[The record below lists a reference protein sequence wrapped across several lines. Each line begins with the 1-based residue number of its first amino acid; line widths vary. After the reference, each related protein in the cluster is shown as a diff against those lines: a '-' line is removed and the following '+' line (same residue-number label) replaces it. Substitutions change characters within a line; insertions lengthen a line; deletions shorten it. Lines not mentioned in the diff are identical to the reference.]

1 MVEQLIVLE
10 GGKESAAEESMED
23 RPFYA
28 RPRRE
33 LERSDSGVAVEGDS
47 DVMVKLA
54 RCCTPVPGDE
64 IIGFV
69 TRSQG
74 VSVHR
79 RDCHNVQSLLQTP
92 ERILHV
98 SWTANTRGSYLV
110 TISIEGLD
118 RMGLL
123 ADVSAAL
130 TEDKI
135 SIVSAQV
142 QVGKD
147 RTTHMT
153 LSFEIPDPSYLNQ
166 VIKKVRSVPEVTE
179 VRRVNA

>member
-1 MVEQLIVLE
+1 
-10 GGKESAAEESMED
+10 
-23 RPFYA
+23 
-28 RPRRE
+28 
-33 LERSDSGVAVEGDS
+33 VEGDP
-47 DVMVKLA
+47 DVLVKLA

-64 IIGFV
+64 ILGFV

-79 RDCHNVQSLLQTP
+79 QDCRNVQDLRQTP

-98 SWTANTRGSYLV
+98 SWTANARASYLV

-123 ADVSAAL
+123 ADVTATLA
-130 TEDKI
+130 EDKV

-147 RTTHMT
+147 RTSHMT
-153 LSFEIPDPSYLNQ
+153 LSFEIPDPSFLNQ
-166 VIKKVRSVPEVTE
+166 VIKKVRAVREVTE